1 MNDSMIAYAV
11 LDASSQCT
19 DVLEFG
25 QSVTNSNYI
34 QLSEYDDTYLG
45 REYDKTALAW
55 KPVPQVTEKP
65 CINVP
70 DISVVGIS
78 TSPSS
83 QCKKIGEIWWLDKA
97 TGFRATGMP
106 VIPDAIKP
114 LFANETAFVLM
125 AEKVIDGDTPQG
137 DVRFKATL
145 KDDGFTLQSTAGFAE
160 SGNYIIRAKRLNEGL
175 NRIKA
180 PFKVDFKTIEF
191 DVLQG

>member
-97 TGFRATGMP
+97 TGFRATGTP
-106 VIPDAIKP
+106 VIPDAIKS
-114 LFANETAFVLM
+114 LFASATPFVLM
-125 AEKVIDGDTPQG
+125 AEKVIDGTNIQG
-137 DVRFKATL
+137 DIRFEATIGVAEFKL
-145 KDDGFTLQSTAGFAE
+145 ESAAGFAE
-160 SGNYIIRAKRLNEGL
+160 SGNYVIRARRLNEGL
-175 NRIKA
+175 ERIGA
-180 PFKVDFKTIEF
+180 PFRVDFETIEF